1 MKNTKKNLSGWKQI
15 ALREIPAIEEL
26 LQLPEINALVVS
38 FPRSVV
44 TDSVRNVLAGIR
56 ENIISSEVQSE
67 AEKVIPGNAII
78 ISKIKIAVHN
88 KMQSEF
94 RKAINGTGIVLNTSL
109 GRAVLPDEALKAF
122 NSALSGYT
130 RLAVDLKT
138 GKRKSRDTIIEGL
151 LCEITGAESATI
163 ANNNAA
169 ATILILSTLFKGK
182 EVICSRGQM
191 VEIGGSFRIPE
202 IMEASGAKLVGVGTT
217 NRTHLK
223 DYEKAITKQ
232 TGAILRVHS
241 SNYKIVG
248 FASDVPVGEIVKLAH
263 KRKLLAIDDLGS
275 GALVDLVSYGFADE
289 PLVLDSVKAGADVIS
304 FSGDKLLGGPQ
315 CGIILGKKKYID
327 LIRKNPLAR
336 AFRVGK
342 LTLVALEA
350 TLKLFRN
357 KETVLKINPTLRMLT
372 MDLKTI
378 ENRAVLLKNK
388 ILESVDNVE
397 VNIIDE
403 FSQPGSGSLAGYNI
417 PTKVVTVK
425 AKLMPTQEL
434 AEKLRARDIPIFTRI
449 KSDKILI
456 DLRTIFEGEEEEIAR
471 AFSAYGGSAS
481 GGNDSL

>member
-1 MKNTKKNLSGWKQI
+1 MKNTLKNLPDWKQS
-15 ALREIPAIEEL
+15 ALRNIPAIEEL
-26 LQLPEINALVVS
+26 LQIPEINTLIEL

-44 TDSVRNVLAGIR
+44 VDAARNILAGIR
-56 ENIISSEVQSE
+56 ENIISSEKAPADGKIV
-67 AEKVIPGNAII
+67 PGNVHI
-78 ISKIKIAVHN
+78 ISEIKNAIHR

-109 GRAVLPDEALKAF
+109 GRAVLPDEVIKAF
-122 NSALSGYT
+122 NDALSGYT

-151 LCEITGAESATI
+151 LCGITGAESATL

-169 ATILILSTLFKGK
+169 ATILILSTFLKGK

-223 DYEKAITKQ
+223 DYEKAITRQ
-232 TGAILRVHS
+232 TGAILRVHN

-248 FASDVPVGEIVKLAH
+248 FTSDVPIGEITKLAH
-263 KRKLLAIDDLGS
+263 KRKLLAIDDIGS
-275 GALVDLVSYGFADE
+275 GALVDLASYGFADQ
-289 PLVLDSVKAGADVIS
+289 PLVSDSVKAGADVIS

-350 TLKLFRN
+350 TLKLFRD
-357 KETVLKINPTLRMLT
+357 KETILKTNPTLNMLT

-378 ENRAVLLKNK
+378 DEKAVELKNK
-388 ILESVDNVE
+388 ILESVSNLE
-397 VNIIDE
+397 INIIDE
-403 FSQPGSGSLAGYNI
+403 FSQPGSGSLAGYDI
-417 PTKVVTVK
+417 PTKVVTIKSK
-425 AKLMPTQEL
+425 AIPTQDL

-456 DLRTIFEGEEEEIAR
+456 DLRTILEGEEAEIVN
-471 AFSAYGGSAS
+471 AFK
-481 GGNDSL
+481 DVL